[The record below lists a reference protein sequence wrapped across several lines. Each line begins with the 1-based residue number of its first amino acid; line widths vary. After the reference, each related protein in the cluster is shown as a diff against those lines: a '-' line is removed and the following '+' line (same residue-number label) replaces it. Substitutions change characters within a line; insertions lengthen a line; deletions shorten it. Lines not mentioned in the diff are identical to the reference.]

1 MRPAVSGLLHRHC
14 LTRSKLAK
22 RHSSGPDAQKARLS
36 SPTKLSILSGP
47 AQSLDSGCLSIQIPT
62 STLCTTLDYCSL
74 QFPHSQP
81 QEAPQPPAAS
91 SEVPAPLPHSLWS
104 SPSAPEV
111 VVLALRPWDLEAEQ
125 LFVASLLLF
134 FLLFSDPRPRDR
146 LRLLERL
153 REPT

>member
-1 MRPAVSGLLHRHC
+1 MKFP
-14 LTRSKLAK
+14 RS
-22 RHSSGPDAQKARLS
+22 
-36 SPTKLSILSGP
+36 
-47 AQSLDSGCLSIQIPT
+47 
-62 STLCTTLDYCSL
+62 
-74 QFPHSQP
+74 F
-81 QEAPQPPAAS
+81 
-91 SEVPAPLPHSLWS
+91 PHSLWS

-146 LRLLERL
+146 LRLLECL

>member
-1 MRPAVSGLLHRHC
+1 MKFPRP
-14 LTRSKLAK
+14 
-22 RHSSGPDAQKARLS
+22 
-36 SPTKLSILSGP
+36 
-47 AQSLDSGCLSIQIPT
+47 
-62 STLCTTLDYCSL
+62 
-74 QFPHSQP
+74 F
-81 QEAPQPPAAS
+81 
-91 SEVPAPLPHSLWS
+91 PHSLWS
-104 SPSAPEV
+104 SPSAPE